1 MTIYLMERT
10 MAEAAPTTKT
20 KLAGEGGAMAAA
32 GLSMVTG
39 PLQGAL
45 MQLAVHDAGAD
56 HSPMKVLMTKAA
68 IGAGAVSGTR
78 RSFMQAHQQGLS
90 MANLRAKEA
99 DAHTV
104 SIPKSEIADPAVSK
118 ALRRDLGILAG
129 DDRTALDLNARMP
142 ASAVGARFDAAMAGP
157 GDTLRIDLR
166 KVGIRTTPNLK
177 RALSEYGRG
186 GREDLAA
193 SKLVPAP
200 EQAKAAET
208 GKTRSRR
215 DDDRGM

>member
-1 MTIYLMERT
+1 
-10 MAEAAPTTKT
+10 MAEAARAARS

-56 HSPMKVLMTKAA
+56 HSPMRVLMTKAA
-68 IGAGAVSGTR
+68 IGAGAISGTR
-78 RSFMQAHQQGLS
+78 RSFMQAHQQGRS
-90 MANLRAKEA
+90 MANLRGKEA

-118 ALRRDLGILAG
+118 ALRRDLAIMAA

-142 ASAVGARFDAAMAGP
+142 ASAVGARFDAAMAAP
-157 GDTLRIDLR
+157 GETLRIDLR

-186 GREDLAA
+186 GREELAEN
-193 SKLVPAP
+193 KLVPPP
-200 EQAKAAET
+200 EQAKAAEA
-208 GKTRSRR
+208 GRSRPRR